1 MSAAISLTTN
11 GDTWQGTF
19 RVAVRALAAD
29 LLSDGEPVTDV
40 TDVTLNTERHGRITG
55 TLLGVAD
62 DILTIRVGPVN
73 AKIEIS
79 DNVTGFHVD

>member
-1 MSAAISLTTN
+1 MSSAISLTTN

-19 RVAVRALAAD
+19 RAAVRALAAD

-40 TDVTLNTERHGRITG
+40 TLDTERHGKITG
-55 TLLGVAD
+55 TPLRVAD
-62 DILTIRVGPVN
+62 DILTIRVGQVN

-79 DNVTGFHVD
+79 DNVTGFHLD

>member
-29 LLSDGEPVTDV
+29 LLGDGEPVTDV
-40 TDVTLNTERHGRITG
+40 TLDTERHGRITG

>member
-29 LLSDGEPVTDV
+29 LLSDGEPV

>member
-11 GDTWQGTF
+11 GDSWQGTF
-19 RVAVRALAAD
+19 RIAVRALAAD

-40 TDVTLNTERHGRITG
+40 TLDTERHGRITG

-73 AKIEIS
+73 GKIEIS
-79 DNVTGFHVD
+79 DNVTGFRVN